1 MTTAITARFK
11 LDYEAF
17 HLDVD
22 LSLPSSGI
30 TVLYGESGSG
40 KTTLLR
46 CIAGLEHAPQAYLE
60 VNQQVWQ
67 DSISGLFLPTYRR
80 ALGYVFQDALLFPHL
95 SVADNL
101 AFGLKRIKNN
111 VGTTD
116 LKTVVELLGIGS
128 LLKRLPERLSG
139 GERQRVAIARALVLN
154 PDILLMDEPLAS
166 LDAKRKQEILP
177 FLKRLHQELTIPM
190 LYVTHDQQEVTQ
202 LADTLIILSNG
213 VVQTSGT
220 IEEMQNRV
228 DVSLA
233 EERDATTVWQATIA
247 EHESEY
253 HLTRVDFLGGSIS
266 LPAIADKIGTPLRI
280 QIYARDVS
288 ITLEPSMAT
297 SILNVLAATITGITD
312 DNQGRSIVRLQIGDQ
327 TLLAHITHKS
337 TVLLKLQLGMKV
349 YAQIKGISILN

>member
-1 MTTAITARFK
+1 MTAVITARFK

-247 EHESEY
+247 EHESNY

-266 LPAIADKIGTPLRI
+266 LPTIAANIGTPLRI

-288 ITLEPSMAT
+288 ITLEPSMAS
-297 SILNVLAATITGITD
+297 SILNVLAATITDITD
-312 DNQGRSIVRLQIGDQ
+312 DNQGRSSISLQIGNQ

-337 TVLLKLQLGMKV
+337 AVLLKLQLGMKV

>member
-1 MTTAITARFK
+1 MTAAIRARFK
-11 LDYEAF
+11 LDYDAF

-116 LKTVVELLGIGS
+116 LQTVVELLGIGS
-128 LLKRLPERLSG
+128 LLKRLPVRLSG

>member
-1 MTTAITARFK
+1 MTTAITAGFK

-30 TVLYGESGSG
+30 TVLFGESGSG

-46 CIAGLEHAPQAYLE
+46 CIAGLERAPQAYLE

-67 DSISGLFLPTYRR
+67 DSTTGLFLPTYQR
-80 ALGYVFQDALLFPHL
+80 ALGYVFQDAQLFPHL

-101 AFGLKRIKNN
+101 AFGLKRIKNK

-116 LKTVVELLGIGS
+116 LQTVVELLGIGS

-166 LDAKRKQEILP
+166 LDAKRKQEIMP

-190 LYVTHDQQEVTQ
+190 LYVTHDQQEVAQ

-213 VVQTSGT
+213 GVQAFGT
-220 IEEMQNRV
+220 IKEMQNRGYI
-228 DVSLA
+228 SLA
-233 EERDATTVWQATIA
+233 QERDATTVWQAIIA
-247 EHESEY
+247 EHESDY

-266 LPAIADKIGTPLRI
+266 LPAIAANIGTPLRI

-312 DNQGRSIVRLQIGDQ
+312 DNQGRSIIRLQIGDQ

>member
-1 MTTAITARFK
+1 MTTVITARFK

-297 SILNVLAATITGITD
+297 SILNVIAATITGITD

>member
-11 LDYEAF
+11 LDYQAF

-22 LSLPSSGI
+22 LSLPNSGI
-30 TVLYGESGSG
+30 TVLFGESGSG
-40 KTTLLR
+40 KTTFLR
-46 CIAGLEHAPQAYLE
+46 CIAGLERAPQAYLE

-67 DSISGLFLPTYRR
+67 DSTSGLFLPTYRR
-80 ALGYVFQDALLFPHL
+80 ALGYVFQDAQLFPHL
-95 SVADNL
+95 TVADNL

-166 LDAKRKQEILP
+166 LDAKRKQEIMP

-190 LYVTHDQQEVTQ
+190 LYVTHDQQEVAQ

-213 VVQTSGT
+213 EVQAFGA

-228 DVSLA
+228 DISLA
-233 EERDATTVWQATIA
+233 QERDAATVWQATIA
-247 EHESEY
+247 EHESNY

-266 LPAIADKIGTPLRI
+266 LPTIAANIGTPLRI

-288 ITLEPSMAT
+288 ITLEPSMAS
-297 SILNVLAATITGITD
+297 SILNVLAATITDITD
-312 DNQGRSIVRLQIGDQ
+312 DNQGRSSISLQIGNQ

-337 TVLLKLQLGMKV
+337 AVLLKLQLGMKV

>member
-1 MTTAITARFK
+1 MTTVITARFK

-116 LKTVVELLGIGS
+116 LKTVVELLGIGA

-166 LDAKRKQEILP
+166 LDAKRKQEIMP

-297 SILNVLAATITGITD
+297 SILNVIAATITGITD

>member
-11 LDYEAF
+11 LDYQAF

-22 LSLPSSGI
+22 LSLPNSGI
-30 TVLYGESGSG
+30 TVLFGESGSG
-40 KTTLLR
+40 KTTFLR
-46 CIAGLEHAPQAYLE
+46 CIAGLERAPQAYLE

-67 DSISGLFLPTYRR
+67 DSTSGLFLPTYRR

-266 LPAIADKIGTPLRI
+266 LPTIAANIGTPLRI

-288 ITLEPSMAT
+288 ITLEPSMAS
-297 SILNVLAATITGITD
+297 SILNVLAATITDITD
-312 DNQGRSIVRLQIGDQ
+312 DNQGRSIIRLQIGNQ

-337 TVLLKLQLGMKV
+337 AVLLKLQLGMKV

>member
-1 MTTAITARFK
+1 MTTAIRARFK

-17 HLDVD
+17 QLDVD

-30 TVLYGESGSG
+30 TVLFGESGSG
-40 KTTLLR
+40 KSTLLR

-67 DSISGLFLPTYRR
+67 DSTTGLFLPTYQR
-80 ALGYVFQDALLFPHL
+80 ALGYVFQDAQLFPHL
-95 SVADNL
+95 TVADNL

-116 LKTVVELLGIGS
+116 LQTVVELLGIGS
-128 LLKRLPERLSG
+128 LLKRLPVRLSG

-190 LYVTHDQQEVTQ
+190 LYVTHDQQEVAQ

-213 VVQTSGT
+213 GVQAFGT
-220 IEEMQNRV
+220 IEEMQNRGYI
-228 DVSLA
+228 SLA
-233 EERDATTVWQATIA
+233 QERDAATVWQATIA
-247 EHESEY
+247 EHESDY

-266 LPAIADKIGTPLRI
+266 LPAIAANIGTPLRI

>member
-11 LDYEAF
+11 LDYQAF

-22 LSLPSSGI
+22 LSLPNSGI
-30 TVLYGESGSG
+30 TVLFGESGSG
-40 KTTLLR
+40 KTTFLR
-46 CIAGLEHAPQAYLE
+46 CIAGLERAPQAYLE

-67 DSISGLFLPTYRR
+67 DSTSGLFLPTYRR

-116 LKTVVELLGIGS
+116 LKTVVELLGIGA

-166 LDAKRKQEILP
+166 LDAKRKQEIMP

-266 LPAIADKIGTPLRI
+266 LPTIAANIGTPLRI

-288 ITLEPSMAT
+288 ITLEPSMAS
-297 SILNVLAATITGITD
+297 SILNVLAATITDITD
-312 DNQGRSIVRLQIGDQ
+312 DNQGRSIIRLQIGNQ

-337 TVLLKLQLGMKV
+337 AVLLKLQLGMKV

>member
-1 MTTAITARFK
+1 MTAVITARFK

-233 EERDATTVWQATIA
+233 EERDATTVWQATIT

-297 SILNVLAATITGITD
+297 SILNVIAATITGITD

>member
-11 LDYEAF
+11 LDYQAF

-22 LSLPSSGI
+22 LSLPNSGI
-30 TVLYGESGSG
+30 TVLFGESGSG
-40 KTTLLR
+40 KTTFLR
-46 CIAGLEHAPQAYLE
+46 CIAGLERAPQAYLE

-67 DSISGLFLPTYRR
+67 DSTSGLFLPTYRR
-80 ALGYVFQDALLFPHL
+80 ALGYVFQDAQLFPHL
-95 SVADNL
+95 TVADNL

-116 LKTVVELLGIGS
+116 LKTVVELLGIGA

-166 LDAKRKQEILP
+166 LDAKRKQEIMP

-190 LYVTHDQQEVTQ
+190 LYVTHDQQEVAQ

-213 VVQTSGT
+213 EVQAFGA

-228 DVSLA
+228 DISLA
-233 EERDATTVWQATIA
+233 QERDAATVWQATIA

-266 LPAIADKIGTPLRI
+266 LPTIAANIGTPLRI

-288 ITLEPSMAT
+288 ITLEPSMAS
-297 SILNVLAATITGITD
+297 SILNVLAATITDITD
-312 DNQGRSIVRLQIGDQ
+312 DNQGRSIIRLQIGNQ

-337 TVLLKLQLGMKV
+337 AVLLKLQLGMKV

>member
-266 LPAIADKIGTPLRI
+266 LPTIAANIGTPLRI

-288 ITLEPSMAT
+288 ITLEPSMAS
-297 SILNVLAATITGITD
+297 SILNVLAATITDITD
-312 DNQGRSIVRLQIGDQ
+312 DNQGRSIIRLQIGNQ

-337 TVLLKLQLGMKV
+337 AVLLKLQLGMKV

>member
-1 MTTAITARFK
+1 MTAAITARFK

-233 EERDATTVWQATIA
+233 EERDATTVWQATIT

-297 SILNVLAATITGITD
+297 SILNVIAATITGITD

>member
-266 LPAIADKIGTPLRI
+266 LPAIADKIGTP
-280 QIYARDVS
+280 
-288 ITLEPSMAT
+288 
-297 SILNVLAATITGITD
+297 
-312 DNQGRSIVRLQIGDQ
+312 
-327 TLLAHITHKS
+327 
-337 TVLLKLQLGMKV
+337 
-349 YAQIKGISILN
+349 

>member
-1 MTTAITARFK
+1 MTAVITARFK

-233 EERDATTVWQATIA
+233 EERDAATVWQATIA
-247 EHESEY
+247 EHESNY

-266 LPAIADKIGTPLRI
+266 LPTIAANIGTPLRI

-288 ITLEPSMAT
+288 ITLEPSMAS
-297 SILNVLAATITGITD
+297 SILNVLAATITDITD
-312 DNQGRSIVRLQIGDQ
+312 DNQGRSSISLQIGNQ

-337 TVLLKLQLGMKV
+337 AVLLKLQLGMKV

>member
-1 MTTAITARFK
+1 M
-11 LDYEAF
+11 
-17 HLDVD
+17 
-22 LSLPSSGI
+22 
-30 TVLYGESGSG
+30 
-40 KTTLLR
+40 
-46 CIAGLEHAPQAYLE
+46 
-60 VNQQVWQ
+60 
-67 DSISGLFLPTYRR
+67 
-80 ALGYVFQDALLFPHL
+80 GYVFQDALLFPHL

-266 LPAIADKIGTPLRI
+266 LPTIAANIGTPLRI

-288 ITLEPSMAT
+288 ITLEPSMAS
-297 SILNVLAATITGITD
+297 SILNVLAATITDITD
-312 DNQGRSIVRLQIGDQ
+312 DNQGRSIIRLQIGNQ

-337 TVLLKLQLGMKV
+337 AVLLKLQLGMKV

>member
-1 MTTAITARFK
+1 MTAVITARFK

>member
-80 ALGYVFQDALLFPHL
+80 ALGYVFQDAQLFPHL
-95 SVADNL
+95 TVADNL

-116 LKTVVELLGIGS
+116 LKTVVELLGIGA

-166 LDAKRKQEILP
+166 LDAKRKQEIMP

-190 LYVTHDQQEVTQ
+190 LYVTHDQQEVAQ

-213 VVQTSGT
+213 EVQAFGA

-228 DVSLA
+228 DISLA
-233 EERDATTVWQATIA
+233 QERDAATVWQATIA
-247 EHESEY
+247 EHESNY

-266 LPAIADKIGTPLRI
+266 LPTIAANIGTPLRI

-288 ITLEPSMAT
+288 ITLEPSMAS
-297 SILNVLAATITGITD
+297 SILNVLAATITDITD
-312 DNQGRSIVRLQIGDQ
+312 DNQGRSIIRLQIGNQ

-337 TVLLKLQLGMKV
+337 AVLLKLQLGMKV

>member
-11 LDYEAF
+11 LDYQAF

-22 LSLPSSGI
+22 LSLPNSGI
-30 TVLYGESGSG
+30 TVLFGESGSG
-40 KTTLLR
+40 KTTFLR
-46 CIAGLEHAPQAYLE
+46 CIAGLERAPQAYLE

-67 DSISGLFLPTYRR
+67 DSTSGLFLPTYRR
-80 ALGYVFQDALLFPHL
+80 ALGYVFQDAQLFPHL
-95 SVADNL
+95 TVADNL

-116 LKTVVELLGIGS
+116 LKTVVELLGIGA

-166 LDAKRKQEILP
+166 LDAKRKQEIMP

-190 LYVTHDQQEVTQ
+190 LYVTHDQQEVAQ

-213 VVQTSGT
+213 EVQAFGA

-228 DVSLA
+228 DISLA
-233 EERDATTVWQATIA
+233 QERDAATVWQATIA
-247 EHESEY
+247 EHESNY

-266 LPAIADKIGTPLRI
+266 LPTIAANIGTPLRI

-288 ITLEPSMAT
+288 ITLEPSMAS
-297 SILNVLAATITGITD
+297 SILNVLAATITDITD
-312 DNQGRSIVRLQIGDQ
+312 DNQGRSSISLQIGNQ

-337 TVLLKLQLGMKV
+337 AVLLKLQLGMKV

>member
-11 LDYEAF
+11 LDYQAF

-22 LSLPSSGI
+22 LSLPNSGI
-30 TVLYGESGSG
+30 TVLFGESGSG
-40 KTTLLR
+40 KTTFLR
-46 CIAGLEHAPQAYLE
+46 CIAGLERAPQAYLE

-67 DSISGLFLPTYRR
+67 DSTSGLFLPTYRR
-80 ALGYVFQDALLFPHL
+80 ALGYVFQDAQLFPHL
-95 SVADNL
+95 TVADNL

-166 LDAKRKQEILP
+166 LDAKRKQEIMP

-190 LYVTHDQQEVTQ
+190 LYVTHDQQEVAQ

-213 VVQTSGT
+213 EVQAFGA

-228 DVSLA
+228 DISLA
-233 EERDATTVWQATIA
+233 QERDAATVWQATIA
-247 EHESEY
+247 EHESNY

-266 LPAIADKIGTPLRI
+266 LPTIAANIGTPLRI

-288 ITLEPSMAT
+288 ITLEPSMAS
-297 SILNVLAATITGITD
+297 SILNVLAATITDITD
-312 DNQGRSIVRLQIGDQ
+312 DNQGRSIIRLQIGNQ

-337 TVLLKLQLGMKV
+337 AVLLKLQLGMKV

>member
-1 MTTAITARFK
+1 MTAVITARFK

-67 DSISGLFLPTYRR
+67 DSTSGLFLPTYRR
-80 ALGYVFQDALLFPHL
+80 ALGYVFQDAQLFPHL
-95 SVADNL
+95 TVADNL

-166 LDAKRKQEILP
+166 LDAKRKQEIMP

-190 LYVTHDQQEVTQ
+190 LYVTHDQQEVAQ

-213 VVQTSGT
+213 EVQAFGA

-228 DVSLA
+228 DISLA
-233 EERDATTVWQATIA
+233 QERDAATVWQATIA
-247 EHESEY
+247 EHESNY

-266 LPAIADKIGTPLRI
+266 LPTIAANIGTPLRI

-288 ITLEPSMAT
+288 ITLEPSMAS
-297 SILNVLAATITGITD
+297 SILNVLAATITDITD
-312 DNQGRSIVRLQIGDQ
+312 DNQGRSSISLQIGNQ

-337 TVLLKLQLGMKV
+337 AVLLKLQLGMKV

>member
-1 MTTAITARFK
+1 MTAVITARFK

-297 SILNVLAATITGITD
+297 SILNVIAATITGITD

>member
-11 LDYEAF
+11 LDYQAF

-22 LSLPSSGI
+22 LSLPNSGI
-30 TVLYGESGSG
+30 TVLFGESGSG
-40 KTTLLR
+40 KTTFLR
-46 CIAGLEHAPQAYLE
+46 CIAGLERAPQAYLE

-67 DSISGLFLPTYRR
+67 DSTSGLFLPTYRR
-80 ALGYVFQDALLFPHL
+80 ALGYVFQDAQLFTHL
-95 SVADNL
+95 TVADNL

-116 LKTVVELLGIGS
+116 LKTVVELLGIGA

-166 LDAKRKQEILP
+166 LDAKRKQEIMP

-190 LYVTHDQQEVTQ
+190 LYVTHDQQEVAQ

-213 VVQTSGT
+213 EVQAFGA

-228 DVSLA
+228 DISLA
-233 EERDATTVWQATIA
+233 QERDAATVWQATIA
-247 EHESEY
+247 EHESNY

-266 LPAIADKIGTPLRI
+266 LPTIAANIGTPLRI

-288 ITLEPSMAT
+288 ITLEPSMAS
-297 SILNVLAATITGITD
+297 SILNVLAATITDITD
-312 DNQGRSIVRLQIGDQ
+312 DNQGRSIIRLQIGNQ

-337 TVLLKLQLGMKV
+337 AVLLKLQLGMKV

>member
-80 ALGYVFQDALLFPHL
+80 ALGYVFQDAQLFPHL
-95 SVADNL
+95 TVADNL

-166 LDAKRKQEILP
+166 LDAKRKQEIMP

-247 EHESEY
+247 EHESNY

-266 LPAIADKIGTPLRI
+266 LPTIAANIGTPLRI

-288 ITLEPSMAT
+288 ITLEPSMAS
-297 SILNVLAATITGITD
+297 SILNVLAATITDITD
-312 DNQGRSIVRLQIGDQ
+312 DNQGRSIIRLQIGNQ

-337 TVLLKLQLGMKV
+337 AVLLKLQLGMKV

>member
-116 LKTVVELLGIGS
+116 LKTVVELLGIGA

-166 LDAKRKQEILP
+166 LDAKRKQEIMP

-297 SILNVLAATITGITD
+297 SILNVIAATITGITD

>member
-11 LDYEAF
+11 LDYQAF

-22 LSLPSSGI
+22 LSLPNSGI
-30 TVLYGESGSG
+30 TVLFGESGSG
-40 KTTLLR
+40 KTTFLR
-46 CIAGLEHAPQAYLE
+46 CIAGLERAPQAYLE

-67 DSISGLFLPTYRR
+67 DSTSGLFLPTYRR
-80 ALGYVFQDALLFPHL
+80 ALGYVFQDAQLFPHL
-95 SVADNL
+95 TVADNL

-116 LKTVVELLGIGS
+116 LKTVVELLGIGA

-166 LDAKRKQEILP
+166 LDAKRKQEIMP

-190 LYVTHDQQEVTQ
+190 LYVTHDQQEVAQ

-213 VVQTSGT
+213 EVQAFGA

-228 DVSLA
+228 DISLA
-233 EERDATTVWQATIA
+233 QERDAATVWQATIA
-247 EHESEY
+247 EHESNY

-266 LPAIADKIGTPLRI
+266 LPTIAANIGTPLRI

-288 ITLEPSMAT
+288 ITLEPSMAS
-297 SILNVLAATITGITD
+297 SILNVLAATITDITD
-312 DNQGRSIVRLQIGDQ
+312 DNQGRSIIRLQIGNQ

-337 TVLLKLQLGMKV
+337 AVLLKLQLGMKV

>member
-1 MTTAITARFK
+1 MTAAITARFK

-297 SILNVLAATITGITD
+297 SILNVIAATITGITD